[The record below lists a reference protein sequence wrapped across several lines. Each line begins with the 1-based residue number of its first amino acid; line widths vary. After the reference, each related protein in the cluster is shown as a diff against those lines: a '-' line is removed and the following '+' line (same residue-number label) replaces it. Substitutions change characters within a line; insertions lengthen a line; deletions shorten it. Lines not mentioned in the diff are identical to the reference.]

1 MPYFKDSENKLHF
14 IDDAIFE
21 SCLPPGCILITDEEA
36 AALIPA
42 SPPNQVLDAQI
53 AALEGKT
60 ERGVREAML
69 YTLVAI
75 AASQGITEPQLYASN
90 FGYRKAKDLDSQ
102 IAALR
107 VQRV

>member
-14 IDDAIFE
+14 IDDVIFE
-21 SCLPPGCILITDEEA
+21 ACLPPGCILIADEEA

-42 SPPNQVLDAQI
+42 SPPNQEIDAQI

-69 YTLVAI
+69 YVLVAI
-75 AASQGITEPQLYASN
+75 AASQGLNEPQLYVSN

-107 VQRV
+107 ARRV